1 AEPANASEP
10 ATRAPAA
17 VNSSLL
23 MMNLPCAFAESLS
36 DSRERRLNAM
46 AGRKATATRNCCP
59 NGNRAHCA
67 AVPAQA
73 PSAPRDDAPA
83 DGETASAGGG
93 RWRIACDGDRAV
105 RWRYRGDLEDQ
116 LATDGLGDAPAVVG
130 NLDEGAGAADHV
142 AAIMVVERHPG
153 RAAHAAAG

>member
-1 AEPANASEP
+1 MRWQAGKQPQPGIVART
-10 ATRAPAA
+10 ATGRIVRQYRP
-17 VNSSLL
+17 
-23 MMNLPCAFAESLS
+23 
-36 DSRERRLNAM
+36 RRL
-46 AGRKATATRNCCP
+46 RPR
-59 NGNRAHCA
+59 
-67 AVPAQA
+67 
-73 PSAPRDDAPA
+73 RDDAPA

-153 RAAHAAAG
+153 RAAHAAAGPPDHQPV